1 MSIEFGMPT
10 LIELTGLEENAKLC
24 NSLGLKFI
32 ELNMNLPQYQ
42 VENLKKNKIF
52 QDISKEYKVYYTIHL
67 DENLNISDFNNA
79 VTKAYL
85 ETVKQS
91 LLLAKG
97 LGIPLLNMHMNN
109 GVYFTLPD
117 QKIFLFDKYRDIYL
131 KNIQYFKTMCETLI
145 GGENVNIA
153 IENTEGFTT
162 FQKEA
167 IDILLESPVFALTW
181 DIGHSQSAG
190 NVDEKYIMQNEY
202 KLKHF
207 HIHDAD
213 GKQNH
218 LTLGAGN
225 INLLDKL
232 NIARRNH
239 CRCVIET
246 KTVASLQE
254 SLNWLVT
261 HWSNK

>member
-10 LIELTGLEENAKLC
+10 LIELKGLEENAKLC
-24 NSLGLKFI
+24 NSLGFKFI
-32 ELNMNLPQYQ
+32 ELNMNLTQYQ
-42 VENLKKNKIF
+42 VESMKRNKIF
-52 QDISKEYKVYYTIHL
+52 QDISKEYNVYYTIHL
-67 DENLNISDFNNA
+67 DENLNISDFNNT

-85 ETVKQS
+85 ETVKQT
-91 LLLAKG
+91 LTLAKE
-97 LGIPLLNMHMNN
+97 LAIPILNMHMNK

-117 QKIFLFDKYRDIYL
+117 QKIFLFDKYRDTYL
-131 KNIQYFKTMCETLI
+131 KNIQYFRTMCETLI
-145 GGENVNIA
+145 GGDNVNIS

-167 IDILLESPVFALTW
+167 I
-181 DIGHSQSAG
+181 
-190 NVDEKYIMQNEY
+190 
-202 KLKHF
+202 
-207 HIHDAD
+207 
-213 GKQNH
+213 
-218 LTLGAGN
+218 
-225 INLLDKL
+225 DKL